1 MQQLKTKEKV
11 LHIARA
17 LFWKNGYHATSMRDL
32 AKAYGC
38 KPANIYNFFPNKE
51 EILYAVLLEELE
63 QIIEPIRHLEDDEL
77 TDPIKQLHIVIESH
91 LKVALSYR
99 RSSKML
105 FDVTLDNLSPQKR
118 KEIVNLRDTYDRII
132 RKVIQRGIDS
142 GLFRG
147 IDAKLASFM
156 IASMITRTRIWFHP
170 KKGVT
175 MTELAEFIFQFSLNG
190 LKCERLSSSE
200 KDISVGREV
209 EPPEQGKA
217 L

>member
-1 MQQLKTKEKV
+1 MQEIKTKEKM
-11 LHIARA
+11 LHIART

-32 AKAYGC
+32 AKEYGC

-51 EILYAVLLEELE
+51 EILYEVLLEEML
-63 QIIEPIRHLEDDEL
+63 QIIEPIRHLEDDEI
-77 TDPIKQLHIVIESH
+77 TDPVQQLHIIIESH
-91 LKVALSYR
+91 LEVTLSYR
-99 RSSKML
+99 RSAKTL

-118 KEIVNLRDTYDRII
+118 KEIVGLRDTYDRII

-147 IDAKLASFM
+147 TDAKLVSFM

-175 MTELAEFIFQFSLNG
+175 VAELAEFIFQFSLNG
-190 LKCERLSSSE
+190 LKGEKLSQ
-200 KDISVGREV
+200 
-209 EPPEQGKA
+209 PE
-217 L
+217 

>member
-1 MQQLKTKEKV
+1 M
-11 LHIARA
+11 LHIART

-32 AKAYGC
+32 AKEYGC

-51 EILYAVLLEELE
+51 EILYEVLLEEML
-63 QIIEPIRHLEDDEL
+63 QIIEPIRHLEDDEI
-77 TDPIKQLHIVIESH
+77 TDPVQQLHIIIESH
-91 LKVALSYR
+91 LEVTLSYR
-99 RSSKML
+99 RSAKTL

-118 KEIVNLRDTYDRII
+118 KEIVGLRDTYDRII

-147 IDAKLASFM
+147 TDAKLVSFM

-175 MTELAEFIFQFSLNG
+175 VAELAEFIFQFSLNG
-190 LKCERLSSSE
+190 LKGEKLSQ
-200 KDISVGREV
+200 
-209 EPPEQGKA
+209 PE
-217 L
+217 